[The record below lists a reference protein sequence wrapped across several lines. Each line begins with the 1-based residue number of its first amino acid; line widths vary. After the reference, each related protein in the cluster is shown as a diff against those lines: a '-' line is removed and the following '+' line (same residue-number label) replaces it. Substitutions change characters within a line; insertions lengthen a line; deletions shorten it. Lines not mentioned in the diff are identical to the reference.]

1 MIVNDVH
8 SRLNPTRPGKLV
20 RVDSLDALRAAV
32 LDARGSRVSVAGGR
46 HAMGGQQFTSGGTV
60 LDTRDM
66 NRVLDFDQRRGLV
79 EVEAGIQ
86 WPELVDQLLAAQ
98 RGRRRQWGI
107 AQKQTGANYFTIGGS
122 VSANCHGR
130 GLTMAPMVADVES
143 LRLVRA
149 DGSVVTCSR
158 RQNPELFGL
167 VVGGYGLF
175 GAIYSVTLRLAP
187 RTKLERVVEV
197 ISVKQLMDEV
207 PERVSAGF
215 RYGDFQF
222 AIDPA
227 SPDFLV
233 RGVFSCYRPVDDDR
247 PIPEKQRAFGPQDW
261 QSLLVLAHTDK
272 SRAFALYARHYL
284 ATSGQLYWS
293 DLHQLAVYLDDYH
306 HALDRRLGA
315 EQTGTEMISELYVPR
330 DRLPDFM
337 TAAADV
343 LRRSGS
349 DLIYGT
355 VRFVEPDEETYLAW
369 AREDYAC
376 IVFNLHTPHTRE
388 GVARSSTTFRRL
400 IDLAVER
407 GGSYY
412 LTYHRWADAHQIL
425 ACYPQFA
432 DFLALKRHHDP
443 DELFHSD
450 WYQHHTALFPA
461 AVDPGDGACGH
472 DVPDPAT
479 RDQWAAARAAGS
491 VSAPV

>member
-1 MIVNDVH
+1 MIVNDIH
-8 SRLNPTRPGKLV
+8 SRLNPTRPGRLV
-20 RVDSLDALRAAV
+20 RVDSLNSLRAAV
-32 LDARGSRVSVAGGR
+32 IDTRGGRLSIAGGR

-60 LDTRDM
+60 LDTRGM
-66 NRVLDFDQRRGLV
+66 ARVLHFDQQRGLV

-86 WPELVDQLLAAQ
+86 WPQLVDHLLATQ
-98 RGRRRQWGI
+98 RAWGI

-130 GLTMAPMVADVES
+130 GLTMAPMVADVAA

-175 GAIYSVTLRLAP
+175 GAIYSVTLRLA
-187 RTKLERVVEV
+187 RRSMLERVVDV
-197 ISVKQLMDEV
+197 ITVAQLLDEL
-207 PERVSAGF
+207 PQRISAGF

-222 AIDPA
+222 AIDPD
-227 SPDFLV
+227 SPDFLA

-247 PIPEKQRAFGPQDW
+247 PIPENQRALGPADW
-261 QSLLVLAHTDK
+261 QALLVLAHTDK
-272 SRAFALYARHYL
+272 NRAFELYARHYL
-284 ATSGQLYWS
+284 TTVGQRYWS

-306 HALDRRLGA
+306 HDLDHRLGT

-330 DRLPDFM
+330 ERLPDFM
-337 TAAADV
+337 AAAADE
-343 LRRSGS
+343 LRRHDA

-355 VRFVEPDEETYLAW
+355 VRFVEPDEETYLSW

-376 IVFNLHTPHTRE
+376 IVFNLHTPHTTE
-388 GVARSSTTFRRL
+388 GVARTATTFRRL

-412 LTYHRWADAHQIL
+412 LTYHRWADAEQIL
-425 ACYPQFA
+425 ACYPQFP
-432 DFLALKRHHDP
+432 DFLTLKRHHDP

-450 WYQHHTALFPA
+450 WYQHHATLLPA
-461 AVDPGDGACGH
+461 A
-472 DVPDPAT
+472 
-479 RDQWAAARAAGS
+479 
-491 VSAPV
+491 APVVRHSDECPTVGRST